1 MGTLPTT
8 SADLRDRYPT
18 VATWH
23 AGIIA
28 AVITFLWV
36 IHVIVFMFFY
46 PPQSLF
52 LNEYFIQVSQ
62 PASRQPRLVTKRASA
77 THD

>member
-1 MGTLPTT
+1 M
-8 SADLRDRYPT
+8 
-18 VATWH
+18 
-23 AGIIA
+23 
-28 AVITFLWV
+28 ITFLWV

-62 PASRQPRLVTKRASA
+62 PASRQPRLITKRAPA
-77 THD
+77 THH